1 MSKKIN
7 IVVVGLGYVGLANGL
22 LLAQSNYVVG
32 LDLDQQKINQLNQ
45 KISPLDDLEIQDYLT
60 HKKLHLNFDLFVQ

>member
-22 LLAQSNYVVG
+22 LLAQTNDVVG
-32 LDLDQQKINQLNQ
+32 LDLDQQIMEMVLRHVHFAMWM
-45 KISPLDDLEIQDYLT
+45 T
-60 HKKLHLNFDLFVQ
+60 